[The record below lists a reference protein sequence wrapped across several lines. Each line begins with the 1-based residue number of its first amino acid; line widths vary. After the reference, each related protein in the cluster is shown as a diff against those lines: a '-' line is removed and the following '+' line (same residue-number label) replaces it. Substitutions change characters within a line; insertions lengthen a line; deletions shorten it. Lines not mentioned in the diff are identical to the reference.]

1 MFENYSIA
9 QDLREA
15 QAMTDSLESYLKQDQ
30 LYGSVGGGF
39 FTAGR
44 MPALTVGSLVM
55 RLRRLNLL
63 MPQLDDKQIAQLG
76 AISAAHEQIR
86 REWRHHYEEKLK
98 REAKSRLEA
107 MRPFFEEAKDP
118 QLASRVYGPEALRR
132 TIAEECLTTLESLS
146 VDTADLRKL
155 ARATDGRLR
164 GYVAAAPFRWD
175 AQLREVYPPQ
185 PFWWLHSAPPVPERS

>member
-1 MFENYSIA
+1 MFETYAIA

-15 QAMTDSLESYLKQDQ
+15 QAMADSLDGYLQQDN

-44 MPALTVGSLVM
+44 MPALTVGALVT
-55 RLRRLNLL
+55 RLRRLSLL
-63 MPQLDDKQIAQLG
+63 SSRLDDKQLAQLSKIT
-76 AISAAHEQIR
+76 ATHDAVR

-98 REAKSRLEA
+98 REAKSRLDA

-118 QLASRVYGPEALRR
+118 QQASKIYGPEALRR
-132 TIAEECLTTLESLS
+132 TLAEECLTALADLN
-146 VDTADLRKL
+146 VDITDLRKL

-164 GYVAAAPFRWD
+164 SYVAPSRFVWD
-175 AQLREVYPPQ
+175 AQLQDCYPAAS
-185 PFWWLHSAPPVPERS
+185 FWWLYHTPRPPENG